1 MCPHCFSAGFPY
13 FPSYWEFE
21 AFETELRQK
30 LVRRQLL
37 PQPNAPTTELTMTG
51 PEQLYQ
57 CPSCGETWA
66 LSSPDNAWRG
76 YFLPLAEAV
85 TYCRKLKIK
94 DRAKGLIG
102 VAVAIGTA
110 TLLLWRALQ

>member
-37 PQPNAPTTELTMTG
+37 PQPNAPTTKLTMTG

-76 YFLPLAEAV
+76 YFLPWSELRAHHDGV
-85 TYCRKLKIK
+85 KLNHRIK
-94 DRAKGLIG
+94 LIS
-102 VAVAIGTA
+102 VA
-110 TLLLWRALQ
+110 LLLLMVLAIFFWNN